1 MTALRPEL
9 YKLYIERKVWG
20 AARAQVSCDQHARAE
35 ENSALIVRASLHCLV
50 TQPSAHN
57 AWWRLGSAFAQ
68 LMHWTGEAFDA
79 SAERSLGLSPAA
91 VAAAVGGL
99 LRLMRERY
107 EATPINGSSI
117 GDGNG
122 DSSSSNSNNDGGGGE
137 KGTAKYVVFEPPP
150 KLHSARPV
158 TSPSTSNGS
167 SNTATTGGIV
177 GASACLFYHDRLHN
191 QEGATHSRDFRRQ
204 IGPIIATGDDEDEK
218 QEDNDEGGKEDGR
231 SARRKRKEKKVP
243 ASVRRELL
251 QLARRFRLCA
261 AATAAR
267 AARRYAAKQ
276 TAARRQSRASRA
288 PSNAITSAIP
298 LAASTPP
305 AAAAAAASA

>member
-1 MTALRPEL
+1 
-9 YKLYIERKVWG
+9 
-20 AARAQVSCDQHARAE
+20 
-35 ENSALIVRASLHCLV
+35 
-50 TQPSAHN
+50 
-57 AWWRLGSAFAQ
+57 
-68 LMHWTGEAFDA
+68 MHWTGEAFDA

-107 EATPINGSSI
+107 EATPINGRSI

-122 DSSSSNSNNDGGGGE
+122 DSSSSNNDGGGGK

-191 QEGATHSRDFRRQ
+191 QEGATHSRDLWEAI

-218 QEDNDEGGKEDGR
+218 QEDNDDGGKEDGR
-231 SARRKRKEKKVP
+231 SARSKRKEKKVP

-251 QLARRFRLCA
+251 QLARRFRLPCA
-261 AATAAR
+261 AAIAAR
-267 AARRYAAKQ
+267 AAHRYAAKQ
-276 TAARRQSRASRA
+276 TAARRQE
-288 PSNAITSAIP
+288 
-298 LAASTPP
+298 AAER
-305 AAAAAAASA
+305 